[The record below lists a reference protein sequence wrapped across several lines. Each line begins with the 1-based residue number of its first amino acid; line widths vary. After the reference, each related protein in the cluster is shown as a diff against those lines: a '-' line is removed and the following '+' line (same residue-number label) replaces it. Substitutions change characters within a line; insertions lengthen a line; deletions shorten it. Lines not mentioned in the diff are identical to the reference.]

1 MAQDDLDALAAK
13 HGGASGDD
21 LEALA
26 AKHGGKVVPFTPLPD
41 PHNAHIGPIPDT
53 APVSLRDMEADP
65 RGSMKRIGNI
75 LKQDLTDPKLW
86 LAAAA
91 AYFGPKVFEA
101 IGPGVGELAAQAGKT
116 AARVELHPL
125 DALSELDVIHPARGV
140 IRGLG
145 KLVSVAPKAAGAEVP
160 GFERFGGNSGGL
172 PPARSPAPEAP
183 SAPPQATSPSPATPE
198 PPVTESA
205 PSAKLQPGEGDT
217 YIQLRKAGKSNTEA
231 LKQIIADRQAPPARI
246 SLTADETK
254 AYLQLRNAG
263 KSDAQAKDAIVAM
276 RSLAKNLPSGS
287 QVRAA
292 VKERNASGRWETEQ
306 P

>member
-26 AKHGGKVVPFTPLPD
+26 AKHGGKVVPFAPLPD

-101 IGPGVGELAAQAGKT
+101 IGPGISEMASAAGRVRIDPASL
-116 AARVELHPL
+116 RSVELNKPGTYLDPL
-125 DALSELDVIHPARGV
+125 GSLYI
-140 IRGLG
+140 
-145 KLVSVAPKAAGAEVP
+145 KPKAAGAEVP

-172 PPARSPAPEAP
+172 PPTAPEAHSP
-183 SAPPQATSPSPATPE
+183 PPQAPIAAPATPE

-217 YIQLRKAGKSNTEA
+217 YIQLRKAGKSNTDA

-263 KSDAQAKDAIVAM
+263 KSDQQAKEAIVAM
-276 RSLAKNLPSGS
+276 RTLSKNLPSS
-287 QVRAA
+287 AQVREA
-292 VKERNASGRWETEQ
+292 VKDRNATGRWEGAQ